1 MKNRILHLKP
11 VAYSDLN
18 DEILAYL
25 NKYKS
30 DNTEIEIRNLSRG
43 PSHLEYLYYQ
53 AVAETEIL
61 REIRQAE
68 RDGFDAAMISC
79 FDDPGLFTA
88 REISQNLLV
97 TAAAESSVYLAATLG
112 DRFSVIVGRDKWIP
126 QMRDLIARYGLRDKL
141 ASFRS
146 ISLGVLELHR
156 DKRETASRIR
166 HAIENALIRDKAE
179 VIILGCTMQYGFF
192 EILQE
197 EYKVPIIDSMLA
209 NLKYTEYL
217 LEVKQ
222 KTGWTFSR
230 RGMYERPPDKEM
242 ADWGLT

>member
-1 MKNRILHLKP
+1 MLYGLKDKLHLFG
-11 VAYSDLN
+11 A
-18 DEILAYL
+18 LA
-25 NKYKS
+25 
-30 DNTEIEIRNLSRG
+30 
-43 PSHLEYLYYQ
+43 
-53 AVAETEIL
+53 
-61 REIRQAE
+61 
-68 RDGFDAAMISC
+68 
-79 FDDPGLFTA
+79 
-88 REISQNLLV
+88 
-97 TAAAESSVYLAATLG
+97 
-112 DRFSVIVGRDKWIP
+112 
-126 QMRDLIARYGLRDKL
+126 
-141 ASFRS
+141 
-146 ISLGVLELHR
+146 GVLELHR

-166 HAIENALIRDKAE
+166 HAIENALVLDKAE

>member
-1 MKNRILHLKP
+1 MKNRILYLKP
-11 VAYSDLN
+11 VAYSYLN
-18 DEILAYL
+18 AEILAYL

-30 DNTEIEIRNLSRG
+30 DNTEIEIRSLSRG

-53 AVAETEIL
+53 AVAEVEIL

-68 RDGFDAAMISC
+68 RDGFAAAMIGC
-79 FDDPGLFTA
+79 FDDPGLFVA
-88 REISQNLLV
+88 REISQDLLV
-97 TAAAESSVYLAATLG
+97 TAAAESSVYLAAALG

-126 QMRDLIARYGLRDKL
+126 QMRDLICRYGLRDKL

-146 ISLGVLELHR
+146 IGLGVLELQQ
-156 DKRETASRIR
+156 DKQETADRIR
-166 HAIENALIRDKAE
+166 REIENAIVLDRAE

-197 EYKVPIIDSMLA
+197 EYQIPIIDAMLA

-222 KTGWTFSR
+222 KTDWTFSR
-230 RGMYERPPDKEM
+230 RGMYERPPDQEM
-242 ADWGLT
+242 ADWSLT